1 VNRIRATGFS
11 PYANFACITLGSVL
25 SAAIMAQAQ
34 TQTPATAPE
43 SGTAGVPALNTYV
56 LPNRTA
62 GIKLP
67 ADWQVVQTGVA
78 FIRAQGPNGELAI
91 FGIVVPAHDSP
102 ATAVT
107 QSGVNQ
113 AYSADL
119 KDKFTSSMGWVLQR
133 LGKGAVPINIVS
145 NTPFK
150 APPEFGSCANL
161 TMLLGPNG
169 GIAAEADFCSLPT
182 DSSGN
187 YKNFF
192 KIVGLGS
199 ARAKQERPM
208 LEAILSSYRLNIP
221 AIKQQLANAAN
232 SAQTAANQGM
242 ASQGGGMSGGG
253 MSGGSMQGG
262 ALQSQAAA
270 LVSVQQQQM
279 AMRLAQAQVNAIQS
293 TTSYMMRSA
302 NQNFNNFDHD
312 LRGDTAVYASGS
324 SQPLFWVSN

>member
-1 VNRIRATGFS
+1 
-11 PYANFACITLGSVL
+11 
-25 SAAIMAQAQ
+25 M
-34 TQTPATAPE
+34 
-43 SGTAGVPALNTYV
+43 PALNTYV

-62 GIKLP
+62 AIKLP
-67 ADWQVVQTGVA
+67 ADWHVVQTGVA
-78 FIRAQGPNGELAI
+78 FVRAQGPNGELAI

-107 QSGVNQ
+107 QAGVNQ
-113 AYSADL
+113 AYSADV

-150 APPEFGSCANL
+150 APPEFGSCANF

-169 GIAAEADFCSLPT
+169 GIAAEADFCSLPR

-208 LEAILSSYRLNIP
+208 LEAILSSYRLNMP
-221 AIKQQLANAAN
+221 AIKQQLANGVNAPQAG
-232 SAQTAANQGM
+232 TNQGV
-242 ASQGGGMSGGG
+242 AP
-253 MSGGSMQGG
+253 QGG

-270 LVSVQQQQM
+270 LVSLQQQQM
-279 AMRLAQAQVNAIQS
+279 TMRLAQAQVNAIQS
-293 TTSYMMRSA
+293 TTSYMMRSS
-302 NQNFNNFDHD
+302 QQSFDNFDHD
-312 LRGDTAVYASGS
+312 LRGDTAVYGSGS